1 MRRKGDIW
9 SRVWNQPNE
18 RLNPISL
25 NPIPGHASRITLV
38 SICCQRLLSVGVFQ
52 VRFPDWLE
60 RGSGN
65 LTSVFPSPCDAP
77 SAFFLFFP
85 AIEQSWTS
93 SLDHT
98 PCWRRRGPVVE
109 KGRHWLRKIGDIVI
123 YKILQGLTRSCIPKH
138 CIKHIDL
145 ILCSNT
151 KRSISSWR
159 PFGSTLGCL
168 TLSFVPAGYNTYDHH
183 HHDNPPME
191 QCEVEGANYHH
202 HFCDEHQL
210 RTVQCRTCIFQ

>member
-151 KRSISSWR
+151 KRSIWSWR

-183 HHDNPPME
+183 HHDDPPMK
-191 QCEVEGANYHH
+191 
-202 HFCDEHQL
+202 
-210 RTVQCRTCIFQ
+210 